1 MRAHRALSLLM
12 VAAGWSTSAA
22 AQEEYPN
29 RPIHMIVGFAA
40 GSGADILARPIAM
53 QLEKLSGKAIVVD
66 NKPGN
71 NGNLSLTLAA
81 NARPDGYTLL
91 YGSGSTI
98 GAAPHMVKD
107 FPVNVE
113 RDIVPIRT
121 TSIGTFVLTV
131 PPNSP
136 AKTVSELTAHL
147 KSRTQ
152 NKFGYATN
160 ISQVAAHLY
169 LTRVGA
175 EAAPVAYR
183 TGPEAIPDITSGVLD
198 FFILD
203 STFGLSQM
211 KAGKVRGIAVTS
223 ARRSSIFPDLPTMQ
237 EAGIPNFDFSPW
249 FAIFVPRGTPQPVIA
264 KIDAW
269 MKDVMAS
276 DVTSKHFATY
286 GAALLHE
293 GADDIRARIRKD
305 LALWSEA
312 VKAAQITP
320 Q

>member
-1 MRAHRALSLLM
+1 M
-12 VAAGWSTSAA
+12 
-22 AQEEYPN
+22 
-29 RPIHMIVGFAA
+29 
-40 GSGADILARPIAM
+40 
-53 QLEKLSGKAIVVD
+53 
-66 NKPGN
+66 
-71 NGNLSLTLAA
+71 
-81 NARPDGYTLL
+81 
-91 YGSGSTI
+91 
-98 GAAPHMVKD
+98 
-107 FPVNVE
+107 
-113 RDIVPIRT
+113 
-121 TSIGTFVLTV
+121 
-131 PPNSP
+131 PPSSP
-136 AKTVSELTAHL
+136 AKTVSELTALL
-147 KSRTQ
+147 KSRPQ

-276 DVTSKHFATY
+276 EVTSKHFATY

-293 GADDIRARIRKD
+293 GADEIRARIQKD
-305 LALWSEA
+305 LALWAEA